1 MELDFGSAAYYS
13 LVLSVAILAPASLV
27 SLAWLGSSF
36 SGRVVLRSGTA
47 ARVRW
52 CVVRGGV
59 VVAGVAVGGMRIGRR
74 ACAPVAVAASSMIVM
89 CSVRMVLVVVVCFHL
104 LVDLVDVDTSIGTSL
119 PRRLFLGGLD
129 LEFGIR

>member
-1 MELDFGSAAYYS
+1 MAPKTPHLRTEPLRSTAAGSERVAVSTARALADESTSEASVVAAAAAARCA
-13 LVLSVAILAPASLV
+13 LLLPT
-27 SLAWLGSSF
+27 SSK
-36 SGRVVLRSGTA
+36 LRSGTG
-47 ARVRW
+47 ARVVW

-104 LVDLVDVDTSIGTSL
+104 LVDLVDVDTSM
-119 PRRLFLGGLD
+119 
-129 LEFGIR
+129 